1 MPTTVEITGYK
12 FQELTPQ
19 AKKQACST
27 LQPDN
32 DCYWHE
38 FIIDNAKEDGKA
50 LGFDIQDI
58 AFSGF
63 CSQGDGASWSGY
75 VDMVAWLDKHK
86 PEDAQAHVVIALIE
100 NDWAE
105 KKLKISFSSSHYTH
119 SNTMVRNNWYWQ
131 NLATDAGNDFQIEV
145 GMFTGADVNNLLDAL
160 PEDYADTIANEVL
173 QSARDYAD
181 DIYKQLRDE
190 YERMC
195 SEEYI
200 AELCD
205 ANEYLFNKKGELL

>member
-1 MPTTVEITGYK
+1 MPTTVEITGYT

-38 FIIDNAKEDGKA
+38 FITDNAKEEGKA
-50 LGFDIQDI
+50 LGFSIDKIY
-58 AFSGF
+58 FSGF
-63 CSQGDGASWSGY
+63 YSQGDGASWVGT
-75 VDMVAWLDKHK
+75 VDLIKWLEKHK
-86 PEDAQAHVVIALIE
+86 PDDPLAHILSALME
-100 NDWAE
+100 NDWVDAR
-105 KKLKISFSSSHYTH
+105 LNITANDSHYSH
-119 SNTMVRNNWYWQ
+119 SNTMVRSDVSIQ
-131 NLATDAGNDFQIEV
+131 CEDPNDTLSM
-145 GMFTGADVNNLLDAL
+145 GMFAGANVRTLMESL
-160 PEDYADTIANEVL
+160 PDSYADDIADEVL

-181 DIYKQLRDE
+181 EIYKQLRDE

>member
-1 MPTTVEITGYK
+1 
-12 FQELTPQ
+12 
-19 AKKQACST
+19 
-27 LQPDN
+27 
-32 DCYWHE
+32 
-38 FIIDNAKEDGKA
+38 
-50 LGFDIQDI
+50 
-58 AFSGF
+58 
-63 CSQGDGASWSGY
+63 
-75 VDMVAWLDKHK
+75 MVAWLDKHK

>member
-1 MPTTVEITGYK
+1 MPTTVEITGYT

-19 AKKQACST
+19 AKEQVCST

-38 FIIDNAKEDGKA
+38 FITDNTKEDGNA

-100 NDWAE
+100 NGWAE
-105 KKLKISFSSSHYTH
+105 RKLKISFSSSHYLH
-119 SNTMVRNNWYWQ
+119 SNSMARSNWFFQ
-131 NLATDAGNDFQIEV
+131 AGDDHIEV
-145 GMFTGADVNNLLDAL
+145 GMFAGASISNLLNAL
-160 PEDYADTIANEVL
+160 PEDYADTIADEVL

-181 DIYKQLRDE
+181 EIYIQLRNE

>member
-1 MPTTVEITGYK
+1 MPTTVEITGYT

-19 AKKQACST
+19 AKQQACST
-27 LQPDN
+27 LQPMYEDI
-32 DCYWHE
+32 YWHE
-38 FIIDNAKEDGKA
+38 CITDNAKEEGKA
-50 LGFDIQDI
+50 LGFDINDI
-58 AFSGF
+58 AFS
-63 CSQGDGASWSGY
+63 CSHSQGDGASWSGY
-75 VDMVAWLDKHK
+75 VNMVEWLEKHK
-86 PEDAQAHVVIALIE
+86 PDDVQAHIVAALIE
-100 NDWAE
+100 NGWAE

-119 SNTMVRNNWYWQ
+119 SNTMVRNNWYGYWQ
-131 NLATDAGNDFQIEV
+131 TKEDAHLEIGVFAGASVCNLF
-145 GMFTGADVNNLLDAL
+145 DVL
-160 PEDYADTIANEVL
+160 PEDYADTLADEVL

-181 DIYKQLRDE
+181 EIYKRLRDE

>member
-1 MPTTVEITGYK
+1 MPTTVEITGYT

-19 AKKQACST
+19 AKEQACST

-58 AFSGF
+58 TFSGF

-75 VDMVAWLDKHK
+75 VDMVEWLDKHK

-100 NDWAE
+100 NGWVDAY
-105 KKLKISFSSSHYTH
+105 IDITANDSHYSH
-119 SNTMVRNNWYWQ
+119 SNTMRRGDVSIQ
-131 NLATDAGNDFQIEV
+131 GEDENDTIYK
-145 GMFTGADVNNLLDAL
+145 GMFAGANVCTLMEAL
-160 PEDYADTIANEVL
+160 PDSYVDDIADEVL

-181 DIYKQLRDE
+181 EIYKQLRDE
-190 YERMC
+190 YEYMC

>member
-1 MPTTVEITGYK
+1 MPTTVEITGYT

-19 AKKQACST
+19 AKQQVCST

-50 LGFDIQDI
+50 LGFSINDI

-75 VDMVAWLDKHK
+75 VDMVEWLEKHK
-86 PEDAQAHVVIALIE
+86 PDDVQAHIVAALIE

-105 KKLKISFSSSHYTH
+105 RKLKISFSSSHYTH

-131 NLATDAGNDFQIEV
+131 TDTNAHLEV
-145 GMFTGADVNNLLDAL
+145 GMFKGASVSNLFDAL
-160 PEDYADTIANEVL
+160 PEDYADTIADEVL
-173 QSARDYAD
+173 QSARNYAD
-181 DIYKQLRDE
+181 EIYKQLRDE